1 MASNKSKYVHLFN
14 YNAIYEVNFMD
25 LSYCAQFISN
35 KTIFVFKVIYAIE
48 KLIKKIEIFRAS
60 MTHIFT
66 YLYIYDLLREFFEG
80 RSKKTRRGSLFD
92 PLKIHVHRN

>member
-48 KLIKKIEIFRAS
+48 KLIKKIEDISCQYNA
-60 MTHIFT
+60 
-66 YLYIYDLLREFFEG
+66 YIYL
-80 RSKKTRRGSLFD
+80 
-92 PLKIHVHRN
+92 PLYL